1 MDIRQLHYF
10 ITVVE
15 EKTVTAAAEKLHMTQ
30 PPLTIQ
36 LHMLEEELGCKLFR
50 RDGRNLRLTDAGRH
64 MYKRA
69 VEIAGMCDNAKRE
82 MNEFQSGT
90 LGTLRIGVISS
101 VRGTVFI
108 NWIKKYHEKYKNVK
122 ISVFSANTY
131 QLIEKLQNREI
142 DMAITRTPFAASGLE
157 TEFIKR
163 EEICAVGHK
172 SYFSGIENEEITLSE
187 LSKLPLIIYRRW
199 QKVIE
204 NAFEGEGLAANIC
217 CVNDDALM
225 TLHLSIQKLGVGL
238 LHPSAIPEKIPK
250 SFKVMPLHEKSLSSE
265 IALVCNDKK
274 TLSEPAALFWKTALD
289 NI

>member
-10 ITVVE
+10 ITIVE
-15 EKTVTAAAEKLHMTQ
+15 EKTVTAAAEKLRMTQ

-50 RDGRNLRLTDAGRH
+50 REGRNLKLTDAGRH

-69 VEIAGMCDNAKRE
+69 VEISGMCDNAKRE
-82 MNEFQSGT
+82 MREYQSGT
-90 LGTLRIGVISS
+90 RGTLRIGVISS

-108 NWIKKYHEKYKNVK
+108 NWIKKYHEMYKDVK

-142 DMAITRTPFAASGLE
+142 DMAITRTPFAAAELE
-157 TEFIKR
+157 TDFIKR
-163 EEICAVGHK
+163 EEICAIGHK
-172 SYFSGIENEEITLSE
+172 SYFTDIKGEEITLLK

-204 NAFEGEGLAANIC
+204 NAFAGEGLTANVC

-225 TLHLSIQKLGVGL
+225 TLNLSMQKMGVGL
-238 LHPSAIPEKIPK
+238 LHPSAIPEKISQ
-250 SFKVMPLHEKSLSSE
+250 SFRVIPLHEKALSSE

-274 TLSEPAALFWKTALD
+274 TLSEPAVLFWKLAMD